1 MITRT
6 LAARVVACLL
16 TIQCIPVS
24 AHADNRMGYQL
35 LSPQDAAALPHNQG
49 ALGLN
54 VDRGQQITDGGM
66 TFDIIRITQVRRD
79 STGARAGLKSGDE
92 IIALDG
98 KVFPSLVAFASYIGS
113 TPPGNQIVV
122 DYMPAGGGPQQAQ
135 RVAVLVGRAGQ
146 AAPVEGQRDA
156 PPKSGLSTGEKIA
169 IGAGAVALLGC
180 YEMGCFSHRSTT
192 PNTVRQ
198 PAPQPNVY
206 QQNQQPGQFQPYQ
219 QPNGSQQR

>member
-1 MITRT
+1 MITRSVV
-6 LAARVVACLL
+6 ARVAVCLL
-16 TIQCIPVS
+16 IIQCMS
-24 AHADNRMGYQL
+24 ASAQADNRMGYQL

-54 VDRGQQITDGGM
+54 VDRAQQITDGGM

-79 STGARAGLKSGDE
+79 SAGARAGLKPGDE

-113 TPPGNQIVV
+113 VPPGNQIIV

-146 AAPVEGQRDA
+146 AAPAEAQRDA
-156 PPKSGLSTGEKIA
+156 PPKAGLSTGEKIA
-169 IGAGAVALLGC
+169 IGAGAVALFGC

-192 PNTVRQ
+192 PNNVRQ
-198 PAPQPNVY
+198 PAPQPSGD
-206 QQNQQPGQFQPYQ
+206 QQTQ
-219 QPNGSQQR
+219 QPNAVQQR